1 MLRLSLSQWIDR
13 YERRSGSHA
22 KPSFYSGDRGLPGHA
37 CRGEFPQICQ
47 ALRHL
52 APALKIMVEDSVA
65 AAVDFLS
72 IVCPGALAPVAKT
85 AGLQEQVVN

>member
-1 MLRLSLSQWIDR
+1 MRNPVLL
-13 YERRSGSHA
+13 RRSRPPRSCLQG
-22 KPSFYSGDRGLPGHA
+22 RI
-37 CRGEFPQICQ
+37 PQICQ